1 MKIKTNLTK
10 HCWLIL
16 LLIVLSI
23 TQARAQRKIDLADFQ
38 FTENV
43 KTLLKGIP
51 FEKWKIDERT
61 VYSAVNHKN
70 AFNYAG
76 IPVEPKV
83 KLYAQNNVVFSF
95 EIDAGK
101 TETTNRLLKALLAK
115 YHQPTK
121 KVKDNA
127 DVKAYYWQTPTL
139 FVQFMSGK
147 AGYPDVRFTSFV
159 HIATLK
165 ALNAGVDPDFK
176 HVYDL
181 FKAY

>member
-1 MKIKTNLTK
+1 MKVQTNFTK
-10 HCWLIL
+10 HCGLSL
-16 LLIVLSI
+16 LLIILNI
-23 TQARAQRKIDLADFQ
+23 TYAQAQRKTDLADLQ

-43 KTLLKGIP
+43 TTLLKGIP

-61 VYSAVNHKN
+61 MYNAVNHKN
-70 AFNYAG
+70 TFNYAG
-76 IPVEPKV
+76 IPIEPKV
-83 KLYAQNNVVFSF
+83 KLYAQNSVIFSF
-95 EIDAGK
+95 DIESGK

-121 KVKDNA
+121 KIRDNA

-147 AGYPDVRFTSFV
+147 AGYPDVRITSFV
-159 HIATLK
+159 HVATLK
-165 ALNAGVDPDFK
+165 ALNAGIDPDFK

-181 FKAY
+181 FKSY